1 MQILLIRHGE
11 AEDDF
16 LDEGYVGSTD
26 LPLTERG
33 VLQVQ
38 KMAKRVLNDFPPEFI
53 WSSTLRRARQAA
65 EMLSQTTSC
74 SVEYLEDLTEMQE
87 TENRLAFRKRGQ
99 EVLASIKLNSEDF
112 GRIAIVT
119 HGGMITQIIESFL
132 DLPIENNIWF
142 HTDYTGIHFLDYY
155 RDKKIIKFA
164 NNISHL
170 QGL

>member
-1 MQILLIRHGE
+1 MHILLIRHGE

-16 LDEGYVGSTD
+16 LEEDYEGSTD
-26 LPLTERG
+26 LPLTELG

-38 KMAKRVLNDFPPEFI
+38 KMAQRVLNDFPPELI
-53 WSSTLRRARQAA
+53 WSSTLKRARQAK
-65 EMLSQTTSC
+65 MLSQTTGC
-74 SVEYLEDLTEMQE
+74 SVEYLDDLIEMQE
-87 TENRLAFRKRGQ
+87 TENRLVFRKRGQ
-99 EVLASIKLNSEDF
+99 EVLSYIRNSEDF

-132 DLPIENNIWF
+132 DLPMENNIWF

-164 NNISHL
+164 NSTSHL

>member
-16 LDEGYVGSTD
+16 LDEGHVGSTD

-38 KMAKRVLNDFPPEFI
+38 KMAQRVLNDFPPEFI

-65 EMLSQTTSC
+65 KMLSQTTGC
-74 SVEYLEDLTEMQE
+74 SVEYLDDLIEMQE
-87 TENRLAFRKRGQ
+87 TENRLVFRKRGQ
-99 EVLASIKLNSEDF
+99 EVLSYIRNSGDF

-132 DLPIENNIWF
+132 DLPMENNIWF

-164 NNISHL
+164 NSTSHL